1 MSIALEASHVLN
13 LGKKGFAKRIRRAVV
28 SQLEPGEEVV
38 VDVYVRGERGT
49 VRRALFGALADATI
63 SAFIVSLTNRRLL
76 VFRMDMFRAQN
87 SKLLFTVPRE
97 NVRVLDSDLS
107 GFQGQMTLDL
117 GEGDPS
123 TLIVQRAWIEEARAF
138 QAALQAA

>member
-1 MSIALEASHVLN
+1 
-13 LGKKGFAKRIRRAVV
+13 
-28 SQLEPGEEVV
+28 
-38 VDVYVRGERGT
+38 
-49 VRRALFGALADATI
+49 
-63 SAFIVSLTNRRLL
+63 
-76 VFRMDMFRAQN
+76 MDMFRAQN
-87 SKLLFTVPRE
+87 SKLLLTVPRE